1 MSNDLQARGGWG
13 ITNGIRADP
22 RGFMG
27 AYGLVEMD
35 TVVYRSGTWVRTHD
49 VWVL

>member
-1 MSNDLQARGGWG
+1 MSNDLQTRGGWG

-35 TVVYRSGTWVRTHD
+35 TVVYGSGTWVRTHD